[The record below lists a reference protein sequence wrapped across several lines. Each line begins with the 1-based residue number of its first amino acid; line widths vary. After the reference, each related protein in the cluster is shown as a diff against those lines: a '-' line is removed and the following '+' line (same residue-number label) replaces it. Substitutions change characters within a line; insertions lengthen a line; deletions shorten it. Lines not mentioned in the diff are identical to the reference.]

1 MALFIV
7 HKGRQISNEKL
18 SLSKSGF
25 KHILS
30 RYFFRG
36 ETLSDGKLQQHFS
49 FGIEYF
55 HLKYVLL
62 LLNHHYRCTYP
73 ASEPK
78 ETLDYLIALK
88 QETPTFVVN

>member
-30 RYFFRG
+30 RYIFRG
-36 ETLSDGKLQQHFS
+36 RRYQTVSSNNTSPLVLSTFTLSMSFFFS
-49 FGIEYF
+49 ITIT
-55 HLKYVLL
+55 V
-62 LLNHHYRCTYP
+62 
-73 ASEPK
+73 
-78 ETLDYLIALK
+78 AL
-88 QETPTFVVN
+88 FML

>member
-18 SLSKSGF
+18 SLSTSGF

-36 ETLSDGKLQQHFS
+36 RRYQTVSSNNTSPLVLSTFTLSMSFFFS
-49 FGIEYF
+49 ITIT
-55 HLKYVLL
+55 V
-62 LLNHHYRCTYP
+62 
-73 ASEPK
+73 
-78 ETLDYLIALK
+78 AL
-88 QETPTFVVN
+88 FML

>member
-7 HKGRQISNEKL
+7 HKGRQISNEKF

-36 ETLSDGKLQQHFS
+36 GGRRYQTVSSNNTSPLVLSTFTLSMSFFFS
-49 FGIEYF
+49 ITIT
-55 HLKYVLL
+55 V
-62 LLNHHYRCTYP
+62 
-73 ASEPK
+73 
-78 ETLDYLIALK
+78 AL
-88 QETPTFVVN
+88 FML